1 NRPLSDDVSAKNF
14 EIDGDLTATNAELS
28 NDKKSVVVTF
38 NNDFTKNQEYEI
50 TAVGLL
56 DENGELYPETSGK
69 FIWSVAEGITVSLD
83 STTIKS
89 GEEIGLK
96 VVDNDGKEVK
106 NAKVKAVSLNTNIL
120 ESNATSGGVAPAD
133 VVLTGG
139 DLGGTVEVEVT
150 TTLPDQSVLRDT
162 FTVTVEEVEP
172 EVTEAGFTFANF
184 GDNLNVTGE

>member
-1 NRPLSDDVSAKNF
+1 QIQSVNALDSKTVRVNFNRPLSDDVSAKNF

-120 ESNATSGGVAPAD
+120 ESNATSGGVAP
-133 VVLTGG
+133 
-139 DLGGTVEVEVT
+139 
-150 TTLPDQSVLRDT
+150 
-162 FTVTVEEVEP
+162 
-172 EVTEAGFTFANF
+172 
-184 GDNLNVTGE
+184 